1 MDSMKQQHKH
11 REEVR
16 NMDVIQKATVDML
29 TNTSVSILTQ
39 KFVKVDGKETQLGKN
54 HRKAYVN
61 TEAGRQALMSEQE
74 EATVQAVFAIWG
86 DAPTVSISNEEQ
98 ETESE

>member
-1 MDSMKQQHKH
+1 
-11 REEVR
+11 
-16 NMDVIQKATVDML
+16 MDVIQKATVDML

-39 KFVKVDGKETQLGKN
+39 KFVKIDGKETQLGKN

-98 ETESE
+98 ETERTESE

>member
-1 MDSMKQQHKH
+1 MMDI
-11 REEVR
+11 VT
-16 NMDVIQKATVDML
+16 KATVDML

-61 TEAGRQALMSEQE
+61 TEAGRKALISEQE
-74 EATVQAVFAIWG
+74 EATVQAVFAMWG
-86 DAPTVSISNEEQ
+86 DAPAEQ
-98 ETESE
+98 KTESE

>member
-1 MDSMKQQHKH
+1 MD
-11 REEVR
+11 
-16 NMDVIQKATVDML
+16 IATKAIVDML

-86 DAPTVSISNEEQ
+86 DAPKVINEEQ

>member
-1 MDSMKQQHKH
+1 
-11 REEVR
+11 
-16 NMDVIQKATVDML
+16 
-29 TNTSVSILTQ
+29 
-39 KFVKVDGKETQLGKN
+39 
-54 HRKAYVN
+54 
-61 TEAGRQALMSEQE
+61 MSEQE

>member
-1 MDSMKQQHKH
+1 
-11 REEVR
+11 
-16 NMDVIQKATVDML
+16 MDVIQKATVDML

-39 KFVKVDGKETQLGKN
+39 KFVKIDGKETQLGKN

>member
-1 MDSMKQQHKH
+1 MDI
-11 REEVR
+11 VT
-16 NMDVIQKATVDML
+16 KATVDML

-61 TEAGRQALMSEQE
+61 TEAGRKALMSEQE
-74 EATVQAVFAIWG
+74 ETTVQAVFAMWG
-86 DAPTVSISNEEQ
+86 DAPTVSNAEQ
-98 ETESE
+98 ESESE

>member
-1 MDSMKQQHKH
+1 MMDI
-11 REEVR
+11 VT
-16 NMDVIQKATVDML
+16 KATVDML

-54 HRKAYVN
+54 HRKAYLN
-61 TEAGRQALMSEQE
+61 TEAGRKALISEQE

>member
-1 MDSMKQQHKH
+1 MMD
-11 REEVR
+11 
-16 NMDVIQKATVDML
+16 IATKATVDML

-39 KFVKVDGKETQLGKN
+39 KFVKVDGKEIQLGAN

-61 TEAGRQALMSEQE
+61 TEAGRKALISEQE

-86 DAPTVSISNEEQ
+86 DAPTVINEEQ

>member
-1 MDSMKQQHKH
+1 MMDI
-11 REEVR
+11 VT
-16 NMDVIQKATVDML
+16 KATVDML
-29 TNTSVSILTQ
+29 TNTSVSILAQ

-86 DAPTVSISNEEQ
+86 DDQTVIARQ

>member
-1 MDSMKQQHKH
+1 MMDI
-11 REEVR
+11 VT
-16 NMDVIQKATVDML
+16 KATVDML

-61 TEAGRQALMSEQE
+61 TEAGRKALISEQE

>member
-1 MDSMKQQHKH
+1 
-11 REEVR
+11 
-16 NMDVIQKATVDML
+16 MDVIQKATVDML

-39 KFVKVDGKETQLGKN
+39 KFVKVDGKEIQLGAN

-61 TEAGRQALMSEQE
+61 TEEGRQALMSEQE

-86 DAPTVSISNEEQ
+86 DAPTVSNEEQ

>member
-1 MDSMKQQHKH
+1 MMD
-11 REEVR
+11 
-16 NMDVIQKATVDML
+16 IATKATVDML

-86 DAPTVSISNEEQ
+86 DAPMVTNAEQ

>member
-1 MDSMKQQHKH
+1 
-11 REEVR
+11 
-16 NMDVIQKATVDML
+16 MDVIQKATVDML

-61 TEAGRQALMSEQE
+61 TEAGRKVLESEQDE
-74 EATVQAVFAIWG
+74 STINAVFAIWG
-86 DAPTVSISNEEQ
+86 DVPTVINAEQ
-98 ETESE
+98 KQKTESE

>member
-1 MDSMKQQHKH
+1 
-11 REEVR
+11 
-16 NMDVIQKATVDML
+16 MDVIQKATVDML

-61 TEAGRQALMSEQE
+61 TEAGRQDLMSEQE

>member
-1 MDSMKQQHKH
+1 MMD
-11 REEVR
+11 
-16 NMDVIQKATVDML
+16 IATKATVDML

-61 TEAGRQALMSEQE
+61 TEAGRQALISEQE
-74 EATVQAVFAIWG
+74 EATVQAVFAMWG
-86 DAPTVSISNEEQ
+86 DAPTVSNEEQ